1 MATLMHEIL
10 LTRIFSVTMWYHY
23 AFLAISIAL
32 FGMTVG
38 ALVVYGLRSYLTRDR
53 VAVSLA
59 LSALLF
65 GISIVF
71 SFLTYASIPFIPG
84 GSLVAWY
91 AMLFTYVVLAVPFV
105 FSGICVALALTQF
118 ERQIGKLYAADLAG
132 AACGCLMVIY
142 LLRVT
147 DGPGAVLVA
156 AAVGVAGAVCFALAG
171 ARGPV
176 LTVAAVSGL
185 VLAVFAAG
193 QAIGAAQQHP
203 PLRLLW
209 VKQVF
214 EGRPIFE
221 KWNSFSRV
229 RIYGYPNKLEEPFGW
244 GLSSRYPAG
253 RKVRELSLTIDADAL
268 TVLTG
273 FDGDLNKL
281 DYLRY
286 DVTNLVH
293 YIRPGSRVLVIGAGG
308 GRDVLSALEFG
319 QPSVVAVEINGDILS
334 AVNGAFG
341 DFTGHLDRDPRV
353 RFVNDEARSYI
364 ARQRSTFGI
373 IQISLID
380 TWAATAAGAF
390 ALTEN
395 SLYTTEA
402 WKLFLQRLGP
412 HGVLSVSRWFNGDR
426 PAEMY
431 RATALAAAALH
442 DLGVSQ
448 PRDHIILVKHT
459 PPPGSARAPVGTLL
473 VSKAPFSR
481 RDLQVVDAVSRT
493 MRFEPILTPRSSRD
507 PVFALLAAGGDSAAI
522 GARLH
527 FKLVPPT
534 DDSPFFFH
542 TLWLRDAFR
551 RETWE
556 PGAPHGNSEAIY
568 ILGLLLIVVLVL
580 TFACIIL
587 PMLLMTAAPT
597 PSGATPFLLFF
608 ACIGLGFMLVEV
620 SQMQRLTIF
629 LGHPTYSLSVVL
641 FALLLSS
648 GLGSYLTRSVDRA
661 RLGTAASLRLGLLLG
676 VLALAGTLTMPAIHA
691 SQQLT
696 TPLRILTATGL
707 LFPLGLF
714 MGMAFPLGMT
724 MATARFGVLT
734 PWFWGINGATSVCG
748 SVVAV
753 AIALNSSIST
763 AFWSGG
769 ACYAAALL
777 ALMWVNQRDLAT
789 VRPAAAPDGDTG
801 HQAAAATQYV
811 VGAPPQPGR
820 RRALHTVYWG
830 AGRAGAPRE
839 GDG

>member
-1 MATLMHEIL
+1 VALIARTPTFAGLFAVTLATLMHEIL

-38 ALVVYGLRSYLTRDR
+38 ALVVYGLRPYLSRER
-53 VAVSLA
+53 VALSLT

-65 GISIVF
+65 GASIVF

-91 AMLFTYVVLAVPFV
+91 AMLFTYVVLSVPFV

-118 ERQIGKLYAADLAG
+118 ERQISKLYAADLAG
-132 AACGCLMVIY
+132 AACGCLLVIY
-142 LLRVT
+142 LLRLT

-156 AAVGVAGAVCFALAG
+156 AAVGVAGAVCFALDEG
-171 ARGPV
+171 KGPI
-176 LTVAAVSGL
+176 LTLAAVSGL
-185 VLAVFAAG
+185 VLMVFAAG
-193 QAIGAAQQHP
+193 QAIGAAMQHP

-209 VKQVF
+209 VKEVF
-214 EGRPIFE
+214 EGRPRFE
-221 KWNSFSRV
+221 KWNSFSRI
-229 RIYGYPNKLEEPFGW
+229 RIDGDPNRLQEPFGW
-244 GLSSRYPAG
+244 GLSSQYPAG
-253 RKVRELSLTIDADAL
+253 RKVRELDLTIDADAL

-273 FDGDLNKL
+273 FDGDLSEL
-281 DYLRY
+281 AYLRY
-286 DVTNLVH
+286 DVTNLAH
-293 YIRPGSRVLVIGAGG
+293 YIRPGSQVLVIGAGG

-319 QPSVVAVEINGDILS
+319 QPSVIAVEINGNILS
-334 AVNGAFG
+334 AVNRTFG

-364 ARQRSTFGI
+364 ARQPSTFGI

-402 WKLFLQRLGP
+402 WKLFLEHLSP
-412 HGVLSVSRWFNGDR
+412 HGVLSVSRWFNERR
-426 PAEMY
+426 PGEMY
-431 RATALAAAALH
+431 RATALAAAALR
-442 DLGVSQ
+442 DLGIAQ
-448 PRDHIILVKHT
+448 PRDHVVLVRRT
-459 PPPGSARAPVGTLL
+459 PPAGSAGAPVGTLL
-473 VSKAPFSR
+473 VSKEPFSN
-481 RDLQVVDAVSRT
+481 RDLQVVDAVSRK
-493 MRFEPILTPRSSRD
+493 MKFEPILTPRSSRD
-507 PVFALLAAGGDSAAI
+507 PVFAMLAAGGDSAAI
-522 GARLH
+522 GAGLH
-527 FKLVPPT
+527 LKLVPPT

-556 PGAPHGNSEAIY
+556 PGSPHGNSEAIY
-568 ILGLLLIVVLVL
+568 ILGVLLIVVLVL

-587 PMLLMTAAPT
+587 PLLLTTAAPT
-597 PSGATPFLLFF
+597 ASGAMRFLLFF

-648 GLGSYLTRSVDRA
+648 GLGSYLTRSVDRG
-661 RLGTAASLRLGLLLG
+661 RLGTAALLRVGLLLG

-696 TPLRILTATGL
+696 TPLRILTAAGL

-724 MATARFGVLT
+724 MAAARFGALT

-748 SVVAV
+748 SVLAV

-769 ACYAAALL
+769 ACYAVAWL
-777 ALMWVNQRDLAT
+777 ALVWGGQHDRASAQAKAEPRDAIRRET
-789 VRPAAAPDGDTG
+789 DGAAIHHAMGNPTPTD
-801 HQAAAATQYV
+801 
-811 VGAPPQPGR
+811 P
-820 RRALHTVYWG
+820 
-830 AGRAGAPRE
+830 
-839 GDG
+839 